1 MKKYIIIFILLCI
14 FSLTSTKSHA
24 SLKWV
29 AYTTS
34 YKEGNGNWSESYSCY
49 IPIIIVDDYRGRKLL
64 NICYDDN
71 NIETFLIQEKKKDKD
86 GRINLICKNIVTNEP
101 AFFLFTA
108 TKNTIYLFMQ
118 TTTDFCVSFEL
129 KKQE

>member
-71 NIETFLIQEKKKDKD
+71 NTL
-86 GRINLICKNIVTNEP
+86 NS
-101 AFFLFTA
+101 A
-108 TKNTIYLFMQ
+108 TL
-118 TTTDFCVSFEL
+118 
-129 KKQE
+129 